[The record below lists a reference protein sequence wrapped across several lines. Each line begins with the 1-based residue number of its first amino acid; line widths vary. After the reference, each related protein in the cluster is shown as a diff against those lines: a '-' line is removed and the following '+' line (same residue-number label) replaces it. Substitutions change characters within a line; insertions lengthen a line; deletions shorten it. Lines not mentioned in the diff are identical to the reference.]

1 MNPAIDTPLR
11 RNYHID
17 MKGGVS
23 VIIDSHAHYNNNAY
37 KKPFRYLAY
46 DKDGY
51 ALKEGE
57 LSQLMQEMEEAHIFY
72 FIEPGVSLQSC
83 EEVLQFCS
91 EYPGRV
97 FPAIGIHPTRS
108 IYEKWSERHKLDAYV
123 NMPGVIAIGEIGLDY
138 HYKREEQHRLKQHIW
153 FLYQLNLAWKMKL
166 PVILHV
172 RDAHEDALRIL
183 RWHPARK
190 LGGVIH
196 CFYGSKEIA
205 EQYLKLGYHI
215 GIGGSVLQSEERAK
229 DLWAAIP
236 HIPLDRILVET
247 DAPFILPYCKDVI
260 QPKLLRRARNTSLIL
275 PAVINKIAELKGIP
289 ATEVE
294 RATTENVTRLFSL
307 PIEK

>member
-1 MNPAIDTPLR
+1 M
-11 RNYHID
+11 
-17 MKGGVS
+17 
-23 VIIDSHAHYNNNAY
+23 IIDSHAHYNNNAY
-37 KKPFRYLAY
+37 KKPFRYLSY

-57 LSQLMQEMEEAHIFY
+57 LLQLMQEMEATTIHY

-83 EEVLQFCS
+83 EEVLQLCT
-91 EYPGRV
+91 EYSVRI
-97 FPAIGIHPTRS
+97 FPAIGVHPTRS
-108 IYEKWSERHKLDAYV
+108 IFEKWSDRYKLDAYADAPSV
-123 NMPGVIAIGEIGLDY
+123 VAIGEIGLDY
-138 HYKREEQHRLKQHIW
+138 HYKREEQHRLKQHLW
-153 FLYQLNLAWKMKL
+153 FIYQLNLAWKMKL

-215 GIGGSVLQSEERAK
+215 GIGGSVLQLEERAK
-229 DLWAAIP
+229 DLWEAIP
-236 HIPLDRILVET
+236 HIPLDRILLET

-275 PAVINKIAELKGIP
+275 PAVIKKIAEIKGLS
-289 ATEVE
+289 ADEVE
-294 RATTENVTRLFSL
+294 QTTTNNVIQLFRL
-307 PIEK
+307 PVNK